1 MQTDVTAASFRARS
15 VMGNKMAGVK
25 VEYTSNPNE
34 TDEQI
39 EQRLSDRFKIM
50 DQLTAAC
57 LKGYARS
64 LIISGP
70 PGLGKSYTIEQRLVE
85 NDPNG
90 INHSIVKGYVRA
102 TGLIKKLYSHRE
114 KGKVLVFDDAD
125 TIFYDDNSLNLLKTV
140 CDTTKKRFVSWLSEG
155 TLVDE
160 DSAERIPKKFEFEGT
175 IIFISNLDFDA
186 LIDKGHKLSPH
197 LQALVSRSHYIDL
210 SMKTKR
216 DYLVRIR
223 QVIKQGLLSELTN
236 DEQID
241 VKTYIDNNSNKLREL
256 SLRMAIKIGN
266 IRKTNEN
273 WQKVA
278 DITCCKV

>member
-1 MQTDVTAASFRARS
+1 MQTDATAASFRARS

-25 VEYTSNPNE
+25 VEFGSNPDE

-39 EQRLSDRFKIM
+39 EERLFDRFKIM
-50 DQLTAAC
+50 DQLTTAC

-70 PGLGKSYTIEQRLVE
+70 PGLGKSYTVEQRLAE
-85 NDPNG
+85 SDSKE

-140 CDTTKKRFVSWLSEG
+140 CDTTKKRVVSWLSEG

-160 DSAERIPKKFEFEGT
+160 DTAERIPKKFEFQGT
-175 IIFISNLDFDA
+175 IIFITNLDFDT
-186 LIDKGHKLSPH
+186 LIDKGHKLAPH

-210 SMKTKR
+210 AMKTRR
-216 DYLVRIR
+216 DYLIRIR
-223 QVIKQGLLSELTN
+223 QVIKQGLLKELTE
-236 DEQID
+236 DEQND
-241 VKTYIDNNSNKLREL
+241 VKEYIDTNSHKLREL
-256 SLRMAIKIGN
+256 SLRMAIKIGD
-266 IRKTNEN
+266 IRKTSEN
-273 WQKVA
+273 WEKVA
-278 DITCCKV
+278 DVTCCKN

>member
-1 MQTDVTAASFRARS
+1 MQSDATAASFRARS
-15 VMGNKMAGVK
+15 LMGNKMAGVK

-39 EQRLSDRFKIM
+39 EQRLADRFKIM
-50 DQLTAAC
+50 DQLTSAC
-57 LKGYARS
+57 VKGYARS

-70 PGLGKSYTIEQRLVE
+70 PGLGKSYTVEQRLVE

-140 CDTTKKRFVSWLSEG
+140 CDTTKKRIVSWLSEG

-175 IIFISNLDFDA
+175 VIFISNLDFDA

-236 DEQID
+236 DEQSD

-266 IRKTNEN
+266 IRKTTEN

-278 DITCCKV
+278 DVTCCKV